1 MHRNDGLSKKEW
13 ICGVVLLMALFVI
26 ILTISAS
33 HTRADGE
40 EIKTVDTT
48 NDELRQA
55 DYFNSDHQRVYYK
68 GTVTKDDSAVRELP
82 GSKDKTTG
90 KKKDDILKTSTG
102 KQVLLKKGTEVLIFG
117 ERSDSDNDAWY
128 HVQVTFNNEVFV
140 GYVFTG
146 RVTRDNTKI
155 TFSPTPAPATDT
167 PAPTSTIAPT
177 AGEKQPEL
185 KNPTPT
191 TMQQTQ
197 EMTKKA
203 KEEPWSIWT
212 FVLILVAAFVSFL
225 IIYMIVNHYAE
236 KKIDEE
242 MRSTPSRDYTLPHLE
257 GESDEDYEKARRK
270 ARKKEVARDFKDQRQ
285 RKLSDELELDET
297 QVGEFDEFDDFK
309 INMDG
314 VFDEDTD
321 TREAVSAVVNE
332 AVSEDARDQAADAAN
347 AVSAWNAAETE
358 MVKNLSDGADEQEKE
373 LIRQIVPNYTQ
384 PQYAAPEAPAANAS
398 APAGEVT
405 FTPEEM
411 VLRRKLDE
419 LKEQDV
425 LVHRKHGTGEVIDNS
440 DPNVIQVRFGRD
452 LHFLKKDK
460 LVKRKMVEL

>member
-1 MHRNDGLSKKEW
+1 MHRNDGLRKKEW
-13 ICGVVLLMALFVI
+13 ICGVVLLMALFAL

-33 HTRADGE
+33 HSHAEGE
-40 EIKTVDTT
+40 DIKTVDTK
-48 NDELRQA
+48 DDFIHQD
-55 DYFNSDHQRVYYK
+55 DYFNSEHQPVYYK

-82 GSKDKTTG
+82 GSKDKATG

-117 ERSDSDNDAWY
+117 ERSDSDNDVWY

-155 TFSPTPAPATDT
+155 TFAPTPGPATDT
-167 PAPTSTIAPT
+167 PVPTNTIAPT
-177 AGEKQPEL
+177 SGEKQPEL

-191 TMQQTQ
+191 TTQQTQ
-197 EMTKKA
+197 EIVQKA

-242 MRSTPSRDYTLPHLE
+242 MKNAPSRDYTLPHLD
-257 GESDEDYEKARRK
+257 GESDEDYEKARRN

-332 AVSEDARDQAADAAN
+332 AVSEDARDQAPDSGAEAPE
-347 AVSAWNAAETE
+347 WNATDAE
-358 MVKNLSDGADEQEKE
+358 MIRNLSDGADEQEKE
-373 LIRQIVPNYTQ
+373 LIRQIVPNYPQ
-384 PQYAAPEAPAANAS
+384 PQPEEPAAPAAA
-398 APAGEVT
+398 APAATDEIV

-460 LVKRKMVEL
+460 LVKRKLVEL